1 MRNIILVLSLIIIT
15 SCSDEYKAEQTLVQL
30 NREIS
35 KKEGETL
42 KIGIA
47 IKSQQDLLDKINKSI
62 ETKIYDLPE
71 ETKIYVILLE
81 VKQKRVLGVFD
92 KNYTKNHMNKLKFP
106 IEVSKTF
113 YDSYQV
119 GDKLKKEFRVGS
131 FLLNGSMSSWVIKIK
146 QKDIVLNL

>member
-81 VKQKRVLGVFD
+81 VKQKRVLGVFG
-92 KNYTKNHMNKLKFP
+92 KHFMIL
-106 IEVSKTF
+106 
-113 YDSYQV
+113 
-119 GDKLKKEFRVGS
+119 
-131 FLLNGSMSSWVIKIK
+131 IK
-146 QKDIVLNL
+146 